1 EAAFTDQL
9 LQLAVGGAEDAHI
22 DANLAFAADAAEA
35 ALAEK
40 VHQLGLQVRRH
51 LGDLVEKHRAAVG
64 QFQQAGLAAA
74 LGAAG
79 DARRVAEQF
88 AIGLVFRHGRATERQ
103 EGRSEERR
111 VGKEGRAG
119 WSPEHKKKKN
129 NT

>member
-1 EAAFTDQL
+1 DVLAALAQRRGAKVEHVEPVDQILTEAAFSDQL
-9 LQLAVGGAEDAHI
+9 LQLAVGGAEDAHV

-40 VHQLGLQVRRH
+40 VHQLGLPVRRH

-79 DARRVAEQF
+79 NARRV
-88 AIGLVFRHGRATERQ
+88 
-103 EGRSEERR
+103 
-111 VGKEGRAG
+111 
-119 WSPEHKKKKN
+119 
-129 NT
+129 